1 MSRPLGRALV
11 AISCLALVHAA
22 YSTYEY
28 LSTLKALGRPA
39 GSLPTSIIVEAL
51 GALLLFLPGTTLATS
66 PLQDVTYRGELAKR
80 TIDESDA
87 RMGFARLS
95 ARGRALFGDV
105 VAQPTK

>member
-1 MSRPLGRALV
+1 MFSCSSV
-11 AISCLALVHAA
+11 AIKHGITGLDCLRIRMPHER
-22 YSTYEY
+22 YST
-28 LSTLKALGRPA
+28 L
-39 GSLPTSIIVEAL
+39 IVL
-51 GALLLFLPGTTLATS
+51 
-66 PLQDVTYRGELAKR
+66 R